1 MSNSSIIIA
10 LRHIK
15 DCVFK
20 YICLFHTKNNIVCY
34 MPCRYAKQ
42 CDLSNKFLHK

>member
-1 MSNSSIIIA
+1 MSNSPIIVA

-20 YICLFHTKNNIVCY
+20 YICLFHTKIT
-34 MPCRYAKQ
+34 
-42 CDLSNKFLHK
+42 